1 MSGCS
6 RGVRR
11 CVASA
16 ECAAADPDAFEEEHP
31 HSRRVHLP
39 VLRHEVLEQRIGT
52 RARDSAR
59 SRWTEH
65 MGEHRCCMS
74 RLQRRK
80 GRSDTGGS
88 GYETAPPPA
97 PRDDSHLLSFH
108 APDRSRRGKVEEVSV
123 LLKFSRHS
131 LWVKTPLPA
140 PKDCTCSSNGRA
152 ADP

>member
-1 MSGCS
+1 MSPARRSPLPIQTLS
-6 RGVRR
+6 RKNILIRDGYI
-11 CVASA
+11 
-16 ECAAADPDAFEEEHP
+16 
-31 HSRRVHLP
+31 LP

-140 PKDCTCSSNGRA
+140 PKDCTCSSSGRA
-152 ADP
+152 ADL